1 MIPVLLSGLTVL
13 ATHALEAVTGFGCTV
28 LALPFLSLLF
38 GITDAVA
45 TLTILAWLLAVYIVI
60 TNWRHIDF
68 RQWALITVLML
79 CGLPI
84 GIFIFRTN
92 GGEVLHSVLA
102 IFIIL
107 TSVLQLLRLTGKIRT
122 SGTLPKPASYLLL
135 FTAGIVHGM
144 FSSGGPLVVL
154 YATAALPD
162 KSRFRATLCLLW
174 TSLNTIIILTYVF
187 GKNLTTPVLGRTAAM
202 IPFLIAGIVVGE
214 LIHHRV
220 NAKTF
225 SIIVFGM
232 LLVTGLFM
240 LVF

>member
-1 MIPVLLSGLTVL
+1 MIPVLLGGITVL

-38 GITDAVA
+38 GVPEAVA

-68 RQWALITVLML
+68 RQWALITALML

-92 GGEVLHSVLA
+92 GGEILHTLLA

-107 TSVLQLLRLTGKIRT
+107 TSILQLLRLTRKVPP
-122 SGTLPKPASYLLL
+122 SGALSKPVSYLLL
-135 FTAGIVHGM
+135 FAAGIVHGM

-162 KSRFRATLCLLW
+162 KARFRATLCLLW
-174 TSLNTIIILTYVF
+174 TSLNTIIILTDVF
-187 GKNLTTPVLGRTAAM
+187 GKHLTAPVLGRTALLV
-202 IPFLIAGIVVGE
+202 PFLIAGIVAGE
-214 LIHHRV
+214 RIHHRV
-220 NAKTF
+220 DAKTF

-232 LLVTGLFM
+232 LLLTGLFM